1 MITLITLC
9 VQTQRLSI
17 NEYSYRSWH
26 PLLSTHHSSQWQL
39 MRRPDTSCLCLL
51 LNSHGKLKWFKQTEN
66 LSDEDSFTLHTHSGG
81 GGERLEYIT
90 PTVKT
95 ADKRFPQLT
104 VCSPPASLLTPR
116 QCQRRNGLLDSA
128 PSAGSHLTNQLPYRR
143 AGAGAGAGHRGA
155 DIDQIVHLTFVH
167 GITVWCGHWPRHA
180 RLSHQWPG
188 LRPAGY

>member
-17 NEYSYRSWH
+17 NEYSYRSWQA
-26 PLLSTHHSSQWQL
+26 LLSTHHSSQWQL

-66 LSDEDSFTLHTHSGG
+66 LSDEDSFTLHDSQWRWWREAGVH
-81 GGERLEYIT
+81 
-90 PTVKT
+90 KH
-95 ADKRFPQLT
+95 QLSKLR
-104 VCSPPASLLTPR
+104 VNASLNSQFVHPQPHVLTPR
-116 QCQRRNGLLDSA
+116 QCRNGLLDSA

>member
-66 LSDEDSFTLHTHSGG
+66 LSDEDSFTLHDSQWRWWREAGVHNTN
-81 GGERLEYIT
+81 
-90 PTVKT
+90 
-95 ADKRFPQLT
+95 
-104 VCSPPASLLTPR
+104 
-116 QCQRRNGLLDSA
+116 CQN
-128 PSAGSHLTNQLPYRR
+128 
-143 AGAGAGAGHRGA
+143 
-155 DIDQIVHLTFVH
+155 
-167 GITVWCGHWPRHA
+167 CG
-180 RLSHQWPG
+180 
-188 LRPAGY
+188 